1 MSKSLP
7 GMPRICSGIPPY
19 LRGDLSGVRRSRS
32 LERDTPVLAGVLG
45 VLKTGSHG
53 VEYPRTYGANSTVPA
68 VLRSSTGIP
77 PHLRGQLSG

>member
-1 MSKSLP
+1 MS
-7 GMPRICSGIPPY
+7 RICSGIPPY

-53 VEYPRTYGANSTVPA
+53 VEYPRTYGASVFDGVA
-68 VLRSSTGIP
+68 VGHDAGIP
-77 PHLRGQLSG
+77 PYLRG